1 MGAAERRPDRGED
14 YGAGGSIRGMVEDS
28 RTFFLVPFVVMLSI
42 WPVRAGAAEPEHVIF
57 PEQEAVLD
65 PATIPTLEREA
76 MGGSADAAHRLATYY
91 EMIKLDNKRGI
102 FWTQIRVENGD
113 RNARYDLGAYLA
125 VDDDPLNKSRAR
137 YWLKQ
142 VETDGSPDMVDLAKS
157 ALRDMDD
164 RDRYEKARKH

>member
-1 MGAAERRPDRGED
+1 
-14 YGAGGSIRGMVEDS
+14 MVG
-28 RTFFLVPFVVMLSI
+28 RARIFFTALLLALLSI
-42 WPVRAGAAEPEHVIF
+42 CPVLSGAAEPEHVIF

-65 PATIPTLEREA
+65 PVAIPVLEREA
-76 MGGSADAAHRLATYY
+76 MGGSVDAAHRLATYY

-113 RNARYDLGAYLA
+113 SNARYDLGAYLA
-125 VDDDPLNKSRAR
+125 VDEDPLNKSRAR

-142 VETDGSPDMVDLAKS
+142 VESDGNPELADLAKS

-164 RDRYEKARKH
+164 RDRYEKTRKH